1 MEKKIDVLYAEDDPL
16 TAEMIK
22 EMLEEHEFNV
32 RIACDGIQAWDIFRY
47 NPPDLLLLD
56 LEMPGKDGMEL
67 VQLVRER
74 NDRIP
79 VIFYSS
85 HMDVGKEL
93 EIIKLGAD
101 DCIHKRGTTDLLL
114 EKLRSIYYR
123 ISRDE
128 KNPHVYFLSESTKYN
143 AVAGLLLINGKKVT
157 LKPMDARLLQLLCV
171 KMHEVA
177 GNEYLM
183 QGLWGKFRGENKE
196 NALRKSVKHLRD
208 ILEADASLMV
218 GNSYG
223 EGYVLTSTA
232 FSRDESKHN
241 EIPG

>member
-16 TAEMIK
+16 TAEMVK
-22 EMLEEHEFNV
+22 GVLEEHEFSV

-67 VQLVRER
+67 VRLVRER

-85 HMDVGKEL
+85 HMDVRKEL
-93 EIIKLGAD
+93 DIIKLGAD
-101 DCIHKRGTTDLLL
+101 DCIYKRGTTDLLL

-143 AVAGLLLINGKKVT
+143 AVVGLLLINSKKVM

-171 KMHEVA
+171 KMHEIA

-208 ILEADASLMV
+208 VLEADTSLLIS
-218 GNSYG
+218 NSYG
-223 EGYVLTSTA
+223 EGYVLTSNE
-232 FSRDESKHN
+232 FPRNGSEHN
-241 EIPG
+241 INPG